1 MSRVGIQ
8 PIGIPPGVEVSV
20 SGSEVTVKG
29 PKGALSQQFHADMSI
44 KKDNGVVIVERPS
57 EERHHKALHGL
68 TRTLLFNMV
77 TGVNEGFTRSLEL
90 VGVGYRV
97 QQRGEGI
104 SLNVML
110 SYTVE
115 VDPLPGVELEVV
127 GNNVI
132 HVRGSDKQQVGQ
144 MAAMIRKIRPPNV
157 YTGKGIRYL
166 GEQVRQKPGK
176 SARRA

>member
-1 MSRVGIQ
+1 MSRVGMQ
-8 PIGIPPGVEVSV
+8 PIGLPAGVEVAI
-20 SGSEVTVKG
+20 SGTEVTAKG
-29 PKGALSQQFHADMSI
+29 PKGALSQRFHADMSI
-44 KKDNGVVIVERPS
+44 TQDNGVVTVERPS

-68 TRTLLFNMV
+68 TRTLVANMV
-77 TGVNEGFTRSLEL
+77 TGVSQGFNKSLEL

-97 QQRGEGI
+97 QQRGQGI
-104 SLNVML
+104 ALSVML

-115 VDPLPGVELEVV
+115 VDPLPGVELEVE
-127 GNNVI
+127 GNNI
-132 HVRGSDKQQVGQ
+132 IRVRGSDKQQVGQ
-144 MAAMIRKIRPPNV
+144 MAAQIRKIRPPNV